1 MGVLPLLALCR
12 GGVGCDGGPGS
23 FNSGLEAAL
32 GQVSNI
38 LVLRGKWSLPLWPV
52 SLRLG
57 CRGAASI
64 PGWRTKILHAVRYD
78 QKKSLKKIFFLM
90 KERQNSRRF

>member
-1 MGVLPLLALCR
+1 MHGHRFSWWRGFYTQNEDRDLPGTTVVNTLH
-12 GGVGCDGGPGS
+12 
-23 FNSGLEAAL
+23 FH
-32 GQVSNI
+32 
-38 LVLRGKWSLPLWPV
+38 
-52 SLRLG
+52 

>member
-1 MGVLPLLALCR
+1 MGDGKMGVLPLLALCR

-57 CRGAASI
+57 E
-64 PGWRTKILHAVRYD
+64 GWGGGVGT
-78 QKKSLKKIFFLM
+78 
-90 KERQNSRRF
+90 